1 MQERLDDLEAKFSF
15 QEDTLQQLN
24 EVIIQQ
30 RRMLDEVQQKVDWLE
45 GQVAGSVGRQG
56 QCPGLVRGRRKA
68 AALLTSSLRL
78 SRRFKVKLPGGG

>member
-45 GQVAGSVGRQG
+45 GQVAD
-56 QCPGLVRGRRKA
+56 LLADKA
-68 AALLTSSLRL
+68 SAPALSGEGE
-78 SRRFKVKLPGGG
+78 KPPHY